1 MVGKLGITLGLFGT
15 GLVVAQAAPA
25 AGGEPFSTALF
36 GLLEYGVLGIAVVL
50 LVVAYFRKDRQ
61 VNALYVRLI
70 EKAERD
76 ANKYHELGEALND
89 TLKELTD
96 AMDGD

>member
-1 MVGKLGITLGLFGT
+1 MLGKLSIILLISGVLLG
-15 GLVVAQAAPA
+15 QAAPA
-25 AGGEPFSTALF
+25 GDPITTSLF

-50 LVVAYFRKDRQ
+50 LVVAYIRKDRQ

-76 ANKYHELGEALND
+76 SNKYHELAEALND
-89 TLKELTD
+89 TLQELTD
-96 AMDGD
+96 AVAGD